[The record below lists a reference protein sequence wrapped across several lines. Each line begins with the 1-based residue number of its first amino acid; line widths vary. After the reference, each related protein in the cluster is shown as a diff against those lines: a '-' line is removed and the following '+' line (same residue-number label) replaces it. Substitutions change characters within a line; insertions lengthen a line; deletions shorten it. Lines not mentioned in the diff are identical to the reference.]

1 MKGPK
6 QSKADLHDKQI
17 KAIVNTLKNIIGEL
31 DNIRNLSVGTLETVK
46 LMSGYQSALMQL
58 QEQMKEEVKEKEND
72 SEQFFINRFCSVI
85 RNGDVCNEV

>member
-1 MKGPK
+1 MKGQK

-58 QEQMKEEVKEKEND
+58 QEQMKEEIKGKEEEN
-72 SEQFFINRFCSVI
+72 V
-85 RNGDVCNEV
+85 G

>member
-1 MKGPK
+1 MKGQK

-46 LMSGYQSALMQL
+46 LMPGYQSALMQL
-58 QEQMKEEVKEKEND
+58 QEQMKEEAKGKEEEN
-72 SEQFFINRFCSVI
+72 V
-85 RNGDVCNEV
+85 G

>member
-1 MKGPK
+1 MKGQK

-58 QEQMKEEVKEKEND
+58 QEQMKEEVKEKEEEN
-72 SEQFFINRFCSVI
+72 V
-85 RNGDVCNEV
+85 G

>member
-1 MKGPK
+1 MKGQK

-58 QEQMKEEVKEKEND
+58 QEQMKEQTKGKEEEN
-72 SEQFFINRFCSVI
+72 V
-85 RNGDVCNEV
+85 G

>member
-1 MKGPK
+1 MKGQK

-58 QEQMKEEVKEKEND
+58 QDQMKEEIKGKEKEN
-72 SEQFFINRFCSVI
+72 V
-85 RNGDVCNEV
+85 G

>member
-1 MKGPK
+1 MKGQK
-6 QSKADLHDKQI
+6 QSKAGLHDKQI

-58 QEQMKEEVKEKEND
+58 QEQMKEEAKGKEEEN
-72 SEQFFINRFCSVI
+72 V
-85 RNGDVCNEV
+85 G

>member
-1 MKGPK
+1 MKGQK

-46 LMSGYQSALMQL
+46 LMSCYQSALMQL
-58 QEQMKEEVKEKEND
+58 QEQMKEEAKGKEEEN
-72 SEQFFINRFCSVI
+72 V
-85 RNGDVCNEV
+85 G

>member
-1 MKGPK
+1 MKGQK

-58 QEQMKEEVKEKEND
+58 QEQMKEEIKGKEKEN
-72 SEQFFINRFCSVI
+72 V
-85 RNGDVCNEV
+85 G

>member
-1 MKGPK
+1 MKGQK

-72 SEQFFINRFCSVI
+72 SE
-85 RNGDVCNEV
+85 

>member
-1 MKGPK
+1 VKTRILKIFGNKKKIKGQK

-46 LMSGYQSALMQL
+46 LMSCYQSALMQL
-58 QEQMKEEVKEKEND
+58 QEQMKEEAKGKEEEN
-72 SEQFFINRFCSVI
+72 V
-85 RNGDVCNEV
+85 G

>member
-1 MKGPK
+1 MKGQK

-58 QEQMKEEVKEKEND
+58 QEQMKEEAKEKEEEN
-72 SEQFFINRFCSVI
+72 V
-85 RNGDVCNEV
+85 G

>member
-1 MKGPK
+1 MKGQK

-46 LMSGYQSALMQL
+46 LMPGYQSALMQL

-72 SEQFFINRFCSVI
+72 SE
-85 RNGDVCNEV
+85 